1 MQPNRLRKRIAGV
14 FLVLVGL
21 LAAGAGAAR
30 ADVAFE
36 VDRQTLNDV
45 LAEVTLDQV
54 TVPITPQKFLTVKLE
69 ELVVTGFDPTAGEHG
84 QGFILTS
91 VRLLVPD
98 LGMNIPVEPRIS
110 LNVIEQ
116 PEGSLLELRFEEVA
130 LNVPIAGPIDIAS
143 LLPPMRYPTDNMW
156 LLAGA
161 RGDVPIA
168 SRLKKVRMGQES
180 LRFIFKVEVQPPLG
194 E

>member
-1 MQPNRLRKRIAGV
+1 VP
-14 FLVLVGL
+14 
-21 LAAGAGAAR
+21 
-30 ADVAFE
+30 
-36 VDRQTLNDV
+36 
-45 LAEVTLDQV
+45 
-54 TVPITPQKFLTVKLE
+54 VPITPQKVLTVRLE
-69 ELVVTGFDPTAGEHG
+69 DLVVTGFDPGAGENG

-91 VRLLVPD
+91 VRLHLPD

-116 PEGSLLELRFEEVA
+116 SDESLLELRFETVEF
-130 LNVPIAGPIDIAS
+130 NVPLAGAVNIAS

-168 SRLKKVRMGQES
+168 SRLKKVEMGRES
-180 LRFIFKVEVQPPLG
+180 LRFVFDVDVQPPLG